1 MVERLCWF
9 KSSRPQTMLLL
20 RMQEFFVASE
30 RLEEYHRHMLID
42 LHSDTIYAL
51 WDDPTKG
58 SLVSSSLSIDRN
70 KLYGGNVSGQCLALF
85 VPMHEHVPEN
95 HRGKSPWTILNELH
109 DRFISEISSA
119 GIPQMESADDL
130 EDGTLHAILTTEE
143 GASIEGDISRLSILK
158 GWGVR
163 IFGLT
168 WNYENELGYPNSSD
182 PEIMAKGLKEKGIEA
197 VEECGRL
204 GIIVDVSHLSDGGF
218 IDAAHHA
225 KGPFIATHSNARSIT
240 GVSRNLTDDE
250 LRILADKGGV
260 TGLNFCPAFLHDEK
274 AIAEDEAESRIEDM
288 VRHVMHIYKTAGADV
303 LAIGTDFDGIGG
315 RLEIPSPDKLCLL
328 RDALS
333 KAGLSE
339 SVLDKM
345 WYENALRVFRVAG

>member
-1 MVERLCWF
+1 
-9 KSSRPQTMLLL
+9 MLVQVQSTADDAPAG
-20 RMQEFFVASE
+20 MQEFFIASGG
-30 RLEEYHRHMLID
+30 LQEYHHNMLID

-51 WDDPTKG
+51 WDSPDKG

-70 KLYGGNVSGQCLALF
+70 KLYGGNVSGQCFALF
-85 VPMHEHVPEN
+85 VPMHEHVSEK
-95 HRGKSPWTILNELH
+95 HRGKSPWAILNELH

-119 GIPQMESADDL
+119 CIPQMKSADDL
-130 EDGTLHAILTTEE
+130 EEGTLHAILTTEE

-158 GWGVR
+158 SWGVR

-168 WNYENELGYPNSSD
+168 WNYENELGYPNSCN
-182 PEIMAKGLKEKGIEA
+182 PGIMAKGLKEKGIEA

-218 IDAAHHA
+218 MDVAHYA

-288 VRHVMHIYKTAGADV
+288 VRHVMHIYKTAGEDV
-303 LAIGTDFDGIGG
+303 LAVGTDFDGIGG
-315 RLEIPSPDKLCLL
+315 KLEIPSPDKLYLL
-328 RDALS
+328 REALT
-333 KAGLSE
+333 KAGLAE
-339 SVLDKM
+339 SILDKM
-345 WYENALRVFRVAG
+345 WYGNALRVFREAAF

>member
-1 MVERLCWF
+1 
-9 KSSRPQTMLLL
+9 MLVQVQSTADDAPAG
-20 RMQEFFVASE
+20 MQEFFIASGG
-30 RLEEYHRHMLID
+30 LQEYHHHMLID

-51 WDDPTKG
+51 WDSPDKG

-70 KLYGGNVSGQCLALF
+70 KLYGGNVSGQCFALF
-85 VPMHEHVPEN
+85 VPMHEHVSEK
-95 HRGKSPWTILNELH
+95 HRGKSPWAILNELH

-119 GIPQMESADDL
+119 CIPQMKSADDL
-130 EDGTLHAILTTEE
+130 KEGTLHAILTTEE

-158 GWGVR
+158 SWGVR

-168 WNYENELGYPNSSD
+168 WNYENELGYPNSCN
-182 PEIMAKGLKEKGIEA
+182 PVIMAKGLKEKGIEA

-218 IDAAHHA
+218 MDVAHYA

-240 GVSRNLTDDE
+240 CVSRNLTDDE

-315 RLEIPSPDKLCLL
+315 RLEIPSPDKLYLL
-328 RDALS
+328 HEALI
-333 KAGLSE
+333 KAGLTE
-339 SVLDKM
+339 SILDKM
-345 WYENALRVFRVAG
+345 WYGNAMRIFIG